1 MRGRW
6 LGRATG
12 LLLLGG
18 ALGSAQPARAQ
29 STIIN
34 TRRPPSDV
42 GSPLRPLTLGA
53 SLEFETRHGTS
64 EFNVPLALD
73 YNLTPYFLLHF
84 EPSLVAIEGERIENE
99 NPQTPGAT
107 QSRRVNLAGIGDTE
121 TSIEYEF
128 LHERRYTPS
137 LTASAGLGWP
147 TASNS
152 AFGDPGV
159 DYELGLGVSKDLA
172 LFELDSNL
180 VYTMAS
186 SSHRQNTFEASL
198 AIEVPLSHR
207 FSLLGEVVRTLDAGP
222 VKDDGSADLSEG
234 TLGWAWQLSPFT
246 TLEQGFTVK
255 SDGSWQAVVGWQ
267 YSFGGD

>member
-6 LGRATG
+6 LCRAAG
-12 LLLLGG
+12 LLIVGG

-64 EFNVPLALD
+64 EFNVPLSLD
-73 YNLTPYFLLHF
+73 YNLSPYLLLHL
-84 EPSLVAIEGERIENE
+84 EPNLVAIEGERIENA
-99 NPQTPGAT
+99 NQQVPGET
-107 QSRRVNLAGIGDTE
+107 KSRRVNLGGVGDTE
-121 TSIEYEF
+121 TSVEYEF
-128 LHERRYTPS
+128 LRERRYTPS
-137 LTASAGLGWP
+137 LTASAGLRWP

-159 DYELGLGVSKDLA
+159 DYEIGLGVSKDLA

-186 SSHRQNTFEASL
+186 SSDMQNSFEASL

-207 FSLLGEVVRTLDAGP
+207 FALLGEVVRTMDAGP
-222 VKDDGSADLSEG
+222 VQEDGSADLSEG
-234 TLGWAWQLSPFT
+234 TLGWAWYVSSFT

-267 YSFGGD
+267 YNFGGD